1 MTRSDVCPVCGE
13 ATRPHSAT
21 CATCGWI
28 LISPEGGSGAEK
40 EPRDAESPAGGGAV
54 PGDEPVSDGWRR
66 LRIRTEEVRRLE
78 SLLWERAKLLDER
91 AAEIER
97 RTRRTHYPRRGKGA
111 AEELGTQTP
120 LPEIA
125 GRVAMRVR
133 GLDEAL
139 GGGIPRGFVVV
150 LAGAPG
156 TMKTTLALWVLA
168 KNAATSGRAGLY
180 VTCEESAGSLLRQ
193 AAAIGIP
200 IDALRGKVHILDGRT
215 VARAAGK
222 RTWLTGLKEAVEAAR
237 KADRLDLLVLDSLES
252 LETLARF
259 GDRRQEIFRLFE
271 WLRGLDLTA
280 LVIAE
285 RADYVVR
292 GMVLQ
297 PRHEE
302 DFLADG
308 VLHLRM
314 HATSDVEVQRR
325 IRVVKM
331 RGTRHEMGYLAL
343 HVGHGDLEASRVL
356 GG

>member
-1 MTRSDVCPVCGE
+1 MARSNACPVCGE
-13 ATRPHSAT
+13 ENPPHSVA

-28 LISPEGGSGAEK
+28 LLSPDRGRGAREQ
-40 EPRDAESPAGGGAV
+40 PRGPDPSFGGAT
-54 PGDEPVSDGWRR
+54 PGSESISDAWRR
-66 LRIRTEEVRRLE
+66 LRVRTEEVRRLE
-78 SLLWERAKLLDER
+78 TLLRERARLLDER
-91 AAEIER
+91 AAEIEK
-97 RTRRTHYPRRGKGA
+97 RTRKTQYARRGKA
-111 AEELGTQTP
+111 SEEDASMQAP
-120 LPEIA
+120 LPEVA
-125 GRVAMRVR
+125 GRLLLRVR

-150 LAGAPG
+150 VAGAPG
-156 TMKTTLALWVLA
+156 TMKTTLGLWTLV
-168 KNAATSGRAGLY
+168 KNAVASGRKGLY
-180 VTCEESAGSLLRQ
+180 VTCEESAASLLRQ

-200 IDALRGKVHILDGRT
+200 LDATKGKVHILDART
-215 VARAAGK
+215 LAREAGK
-222 RTWLTGLKEAVEAAR
+222 RTWLAALKGAVESAR
-237 KADRLDLLVLDSLES
+237 RADRLDLLVLDSLEG

-259 GDRRQEIFRLFE
+259 GDRRQDLFRLFE
-271 WLRGLDLTA
+271 WLRGLDLTTF
-280 LVIAE
+280 VIAE

-308 VLHLRM
+308 VLHMRM

-331 RGTRHEMGYLAL
+331 RGARHEMGYLAL
-343 HVGHGDLEASRVL
+343 HVGRGELEASRVL